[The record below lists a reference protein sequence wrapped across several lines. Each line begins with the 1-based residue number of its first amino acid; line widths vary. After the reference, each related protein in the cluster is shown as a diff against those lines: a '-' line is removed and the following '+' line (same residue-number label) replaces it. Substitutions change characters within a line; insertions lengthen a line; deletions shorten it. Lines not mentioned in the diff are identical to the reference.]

1 MRKLFLISLILLAVG
16 GCFAQTEVRVSQN
29 YVLDGETG
37 ELIQV
42 VRPSENNVR
51 YASQEVVYEQPKE
64 IVVVEREPV
73 ALAAV
78 NTVAQLITTGVAIN
92 AMMHS
97 AKYRY
102 HHHHSYYCPPPR
114 PRYHHHHHH
123 LPKPMHHHH
132 KRR

>member
-1 MRKLFLISLILLAVG
+1 MRKLFLISLMLLAVG
-16 GCFAQTEVRVSQN
+16 GCFAQTEVCVSQN

-51 YASQEVVYEQPKE
+51 HISQEVVYEQPKE

-92 AMMHS
+92 AMIHS
-97 AKYRY
+97 AKHHY
-102 HHHHSYYCPPPR
+102 HHRHSYYCPPPR
-114 PRYHHHHHH
+114 PRYHHHHR
-123 LPKPMHHHH
+123 PKPMHHHH
-132 KRR
+132 RRR